1 MDYQERLKNLPPEVM
16 TAFSESFIFLISN
29 DKVQHFPARD
39 LTQAEMIQRVKEKLG
54 EAVTWSLWQ
63 GFVIAVNSEKNMCC
77 CFAQISSTRWFLKM
91 NKGAKKYSLRFIK

>member
-29 DKVQHFPARD
+29 DKVQHFPAR
-39 LTQAEMIQRVKEKLG
+39 VKEKLG

-63 GFVIAVNSEKNMCC
+63 GFVIAVNSEETCV
-77 CFAQISSTRWFLKM
+77 AVLP
-91 NKGAKKYSLRFIK
+91 KYHQLDGF

>member
-29 DKVQHFPARD
+29 DKVQ
-39 LTQAEMIQRVKEKLG
+39 RVKEKLG

-63 GFVIAVNSEKNMCC
+63 GFVIAVNSEKTCV
-77 CFAQISSTRWFLKM
+77 AVLP
-91 NKGAKKYSLRFIK
+91 KYHQLDGF

>member
-54 EAVTWSLWQ
+54 
-63 GFVIAVNSEKNMCC
+63 
-77 CFAQISSTRWFLKM
+77 
-91 NKGAKKYSLRFIK
+91 

>member
-54 EAVTWSLWQ
+54 EAVTYPYGKGSLLLLIQ
-63 GFVIAVNSEKNMCC
+63 KKHVLLFCPNIINSMVFENE
-77 CFAQISSTRWFLKM
+77 
-91 NKGAKKYSLRFIK
+91 

>member
-39 LTQAEMIQRVKEKLG
+39 LTQAEMIQQVKEKLG

-63 GFVIAVNSEKNMCC
+63 GFVIAVNSEETCVAVLPKYH
-77 CFAQISSTRWFLKM
+77 QLRWFLKM
-91 NKGAKKYSLRFIK
+91 NKERRIIRFVV

>member
-1 MDYQERLKNLPPEVM
+1 MLWYDKKEGVVSMDYQERLKNLPPEVM

-29 DKVQHFPARD
+29 DKVQHFTARD

-63 GFVIAVNSEKNMCC
+63 GFVIAVNSEKTCV
-77 CFAQISSTRWFLKM
+77 AVLP
-91 NKGAKKYSLRFIK
+91 KYHQLDGF

>member
-39 LTQAEMIQRVKEKLG
+39 LTQAYGKGSLLLLIQKKHVL
-54 EAVTWSLWQ
+54 L
-63 GFVIAVNSEKNMCC
+63 FCPNIINSMVFENE
-77 CFAQISSTRWFLKM
+77 
-91 NKGAKKYSLRFIK
+91 